1 MLRHLL
7 CLAILLAICFGRSQA
22 ECNAC
27 SSFLKAACVSRTQ
40 YQNCTNGIPTGPL
53 YTCPNNTNC
62 AASAELCTS
71 NEALIACAECAKCN
85 GTQLFTCTSP
95 SSFAACSGVNVT
107 STEYTCT
114 QGQVC
119 NINNP
124 IICGAALNGTGAT
137 CSYYDT
143 PTEIDSFCSLRAS
156 TGRYAYPNDFSCLR
170 YIYCVRKSTGWTGN
184 AWLCPST
191 KPYFN
196 PSTLVC
202 TKSKHYSCT

>member
-7 CLAILLAICFGRSQA
+7 CLAVLLALCLGCVLA

-27 SSFLKAACVSRTQ
+27 SADTKAACVSRTQ
-40 YQNCTNGIPTGPL
+40 YQNCTDGIPTGPL
-53 YTCPNNTNC
+53 HTCPNNTNC
-62 AASAELCTS
+62 TASAELCTS
-71 NEALIACAECAKCN
+71 NVALIACAECAKCN
-85 GTQLFTCTSP
+85 GTQRFTCTSP
-95 SSFAACSGVNVT
+95 STFVACVGVNVT
-107 STEYTCT
+107 SMEYSCT

-124 IICGAALNGTGAT
+124 IICGASLNGTGAT

-143 PTEIDSFCSLRAS
+143 PTETDSFCSLRAS
-156 TGRYAYPNDFSCLR
+156 TGRYAYPNDSSCLR

-184 AWLCPST
+184 TWLCPST

-196 PSTLVC
+196 PTTLVC
-202 TKSKHYSCT
+202 SKTKHYSCI

>member
-1 MLRHLL
+1 MLRQLL
-7 CLAILLAICFGRSQA
+7 CLGILLAICFVCGWA
-22 ECNAC
+22 ECNTC
-27 SSFLKAACVSRTQ
+27 SSDTKAACVSRTQ
-40 YQNCTNGIPTGPL
+40 YQNCTDDIPTGPV

-62 AASAELCTS
+62 TGSAELCTS
-71 NEALIACAECAKCN
+71 NEALIACVDCGKCN
-85 GTQLFTCTSP
+85 GTQPFTCTSP
-95 SSFAACSGVNVT
+95 SSFAVCLGVNVM
-107 STEYTCT
+107 STVYSCT

-124 IICGAALNGTGAT
+124 IICGASLNGTGAT

-143 PTEIDSFCSLRAS
+143 STEIESFCSLKAT
-156 TGRYAYPNDFSCLR
+156 TGRYAYPNDSSCLR

-184 AWLCPST
+184 VWLCPST

-202 TKSKHYSCT
+202 STTKYSSCI